1 MKVGRKMNIAIIII
15 SQVIGIIAW
24 ILLFYSY
31 YKEDINKVLFIQI
44 ISALFYSVSYFLL
57 GAWSGLLV
65 CTFELLKAI
74 AYYKSDKDKLIF
86 FITLPIYLVIA
97 YFTYNGFISILP
109 TIDSIIVGFAFTY
122 DKKIA
127 TIGSIISSILW
138 IAYDIE
144 IYAFAQALTDGI
156 SNLFIL
162 IKGSSFILKNKIK
175 TRI

>member
-1 MKVGRKMNIAIIII
+1 MNIAIIII

-24 ILLFYSY
+24 ILLVYSY

-109 TIDSIIVGFAFTY
+109 TIASIIVGFAFTY

-156 SNLFIL
+156 LAISNLFIL
-162 IKGSSFILKNKIK
+162 IKGSSFILKNKTK